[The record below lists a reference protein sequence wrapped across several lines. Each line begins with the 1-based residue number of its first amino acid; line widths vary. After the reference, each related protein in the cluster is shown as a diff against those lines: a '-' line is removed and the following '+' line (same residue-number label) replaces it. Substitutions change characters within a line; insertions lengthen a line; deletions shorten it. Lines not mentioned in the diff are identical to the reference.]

1 LAQAGIE
8 RDVTDVATRGIR
20 TGTATRT
27 GSTAGIV
34 PALVAGVLL
43 ARPVA
48 RVLRWSWL
56 GSVCAMWGLGAA
68 LSLAFAGR
76 LGRLDAGWDPQ
87 LIRVCLSG
95 PTSAWFE
102 AEGILNLVLLVP
114 FGIGLH
120 LASHNGTLS
129 SAIIVIT
136 AGQ

>member
-1 LAQAGIE
+1 
-8 RDVTDVATRGIR
+8 VTDVATRGIR

-34 PALVAGVLL
+34 LALVAGVLL
-43 ARPVA
+43 ARRPVA
-48 RVLRWSWL
+48 RLLRWSWL
-56 GSVCAMWGLGAA
+56 GSVCAMCGLGAA
-68 LSLAFAGR
+68 LSLTFANR

-95 PTSAWFE
+95 PASAWFE
-102 AEGILNLVLLVP
+102 PEGILNLVLLVP
-114 FGIGLH
+114 FGIGLY
-120 LASHNGTLS
+120 LASRNGTLS